1 MKISKGDKVKVAL
14 DKIEKFDGIY
24 YDTLYY
30 IIENQDEE
38 YVVVDIE
45 KNSKYPVTIAID
57 NTFVNFKESELIL
70 IQKKSLTIKDLELTF
85 YKAKKNNI
93 KYVCIVTRLQN
104 ESKPEVIIYHKDSF
118 ESKIQHIKN
127 TYNNDLTH
135 KFVDGLEII
144 HYCYGNSFDEIEI
157 EMKDNNF
164 YS

>member
-14 DKIEKFDGIY
+14 DKIEDFDGIS
-24 YDTLYY
+24 YDILYY
-30 IIENQDEE
+30 IRENQDEE
-38 YVVVDIE
+38 YVVVNIE
-45 KNSKYPVTIAID
+45 KSSKYPVTIAID
-57 NTFVNFKESELIL
+57 NAFVNFKESELIL

-93 KYVCIVTRLQN
+93 KYVCIVTRLEN
-104 ESKPEVIIYHKDSF
+104 ESNQEVIIYHKDSF

-135 KFVDGLEII
+135 KFIDGLKII

>member
-24 YDTLYY
+24 YDTLHY
-30 IIENQDEE
+30 IKENQDEE

-57 NTFVNFKESELIL
+57 DTFVNFKESELIL
-70 IQKKSLTIKDLELTF
+70 VQKQSLTIKDLELTF
-85 YKAKKNNI
+85 YKAKKNNV
-93 KYVCIVTRLQN
+93 KYIGIVTRLQD
-104 ESKPEVIIYHKDSF
+104 ESKPEVTIYHKDSF
-118 ESKIQHIKN
+118 DYKLQHIKD
-127 TYNNDLTH
+127 TYNDDLTH
-135 KFVDGLEII
+135 KFIDGLKII
-144 HYCYGNSFDEIEI
+144 YHCYGNSLDEIEA